1 MASVFWENARYLIPN
16 FGNGFKVQHSLD
28 AEEVGVVEG
37 GHDAAD
43 GLLLVGQGPGD
54 DVHFL
59 FLQIINVSV
68 KRSIDVSIIMLT
80 LSYHF

>member
-59 FLQIINVSV
+59 LLQVVNVSV
-68 KRSIDVSIIMLT
+68 KRSFDVIVLNPN